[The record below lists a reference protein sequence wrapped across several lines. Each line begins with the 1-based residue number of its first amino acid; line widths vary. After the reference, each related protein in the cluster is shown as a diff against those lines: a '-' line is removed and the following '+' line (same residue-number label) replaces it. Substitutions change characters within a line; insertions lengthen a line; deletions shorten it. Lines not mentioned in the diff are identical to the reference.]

1 MSLALAKSNG
11 GAIVNRAPWFV
22 DIDHRRVLAG
32 VSLSALL
39 IAAGV
44 GRRTWERLRA
54 GHVTPQRRT
63 LVKLSRALDLLA
75 GTAPAPA
82 PAPKVVAAFYRA
94 AALFLAHELGADPA
108 QVLADEGQSCPQ
120 DPAWLR
126 ASRARQAAFYLAHVE
141 LGVTHSAL
149 AAAVGT
155 TKQRVHKAVNR
166 IEDLRDDEGLDA
178 LLERAS
184 AFLSGRPAPG
194 CSRGPNSKADT
205 GNSRHPSPAVIAGT
219 IGKGIV
225 P

>member
-1 MSLALAKSNG
+1 MTAVLPKSNG
-11 GAIVNRAPWFV
+11 IPQSTVAELNARRIDLGVQIKDLCHTASVGAQTYWRMVRGLV
-22 DIDHRRVLAG
+22 
-32 VSLSALL
+32 
-39 IAAGV
+39 
-44 GRRTWERLRA
+44 E
-54 GHVTPQRRT
+54 PQRRT
-63 LVKLSRALDLLA
+63 LVKLSRALDRLS
-75 GTAPAPA
+75 GTAPAPE

-94 AALFLAHELGADPA
+94 AALFLAHELGADPGL
-108 QVLADEGQSCPQ
+108 VLGDEGQSCPQ

-184 AFLSGRPAPG
+184 AFFSGRRPPAE
-194 CSRGPNSKADT
+194 T
-205 GNSRHPSPAVIAGT
+205 AGT
-219 IGKGIV
+219 VGKGIV

>member
-1 MSLALAKSNG
+1 MTLALAKSN
-11 GAIVNRAPWFV
+11 AIALSTV
-22 DIDHRRVLAG
+22 AG
-32 VSLSALL
+32 VEAKRSALGIDL
-39 IAAGV
+39 GELCRAASV
-44 GRRTWERLRA
+44 NPVTYWRA
-54 GHVTPQRRT
+54 LTQRVTPQRRT
-63 LVKLSRALDLLA
+63 LVKLSRALDRLA

-82 PAPKVVAAFYRA
+82 PAPKVIAAFYRA
-94 AALFLAHELGADPA
+94 AALFLAHELGADPGL
-108 QVLADEGQSCPQ
+108 VLGDEGQSCPQ

-149 AAAVGT
+149 AVAVGT

-178 LLERAS
+178 LLERTS
-184 AFLSGRPAPG
+184 AFLSGRQPPAVTAPPLRNGLPPAPG
-194 CSRGPNSKADT
+194 
-205 GNSRHPSPAVIAGT
+205 GT

>member
-1 MSLALAKSNG
+1 MTLALAKSNC
-11 GAIVNRAPWFV
+11 GATVNRSPIA
-22 DIDHRRVLAG
+22 DLDDRRRTLGIA
-32 VSLSALL
+32 LHALL
-39 IAAGV
+39 SAAGV
-44 GRRTWERLRA
+44 AARTWDYLRA

-63 LVKLSRALDLLA
+63 LVKLSRALDRLA

-94 AALFLAHELGADPA
+94 AALFLAHELGADPRL
-108 QVLADEGQSCPQ
+108 VLGDEGQSCPQ

-149 AAAVGT
+149 AVAVGT

-178 LLERAS
+178 LLERTS
-184 AFLSGRPAPG
+184 AFLSGRQPPAVTSPPPRNGLPPAPG
-194 CSRGPNSKADT
+194 
-205 GNSRHPSPAVIAGT
+205 GT